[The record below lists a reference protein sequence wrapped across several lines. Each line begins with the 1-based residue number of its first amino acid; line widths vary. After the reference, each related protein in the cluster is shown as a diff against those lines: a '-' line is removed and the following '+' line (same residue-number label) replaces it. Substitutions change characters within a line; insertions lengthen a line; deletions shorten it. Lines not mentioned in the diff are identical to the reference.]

1 MKTQNKNI
9 VTLAIVAGLC
19 VCTLRTGV
27 AGDIVGVVNDPTL
40 QRFVDKATVTVE
52 GTSRRVVTDRWGRYS
67 FRGLPAGE
75 YTVRASAGG
84 YETSVGSV
92 NVPATGEVALNL
104 TLTSEYLEEV
114 IVTGTR
120 VSQLLALQRKR
131 AADNILD
138 AVSADTVGKLPD
150 FNAAE
155 AIQRLPGLSVELDQG
170 EGRYPI
176 IRGIDSNLNNVTIDG
191 NLVGAP
197 EGAGRRVALD
207 VVPSDLIS
215 IVEVVKAIT
224 PDLDGNAVGG
234 NINIVTRSAFDS
246 EEPFGVVSARVGHS
260 DKSGRTPYGAS
271 ATWGS
276 TLGSN
281 GQWGLVLAGSYYIK
295 RYDSDLAE
303 GLDWVEFSE
312 GNFAPENLRLFDYD
326 IERERIGFNAN
337 LEYRPNN
344 STLWYLRSIF
354 NEFTDIEGRHQ
365 LDFDAARGDQTVISE
380 TRVANED
387 GRASREYRQ
396 NNQTQQLNNIS
407 VGGEFNF
414 DNITWGLSY
423 TFSHAEEI
431 TPKRID
437 WEYRSSGGAFPNT
450 VDVSNFFWEFDAGPA
465 INEADNY
472 PFRRVRRRTDD
483 IEEDIN
489 SIKTDLKI
497 ERDFGSRSG
506 YLKFGLKYAE
516 RDKFQDRENLNFE
529 DAVSFTLADTGLYDS
544 APSSFFDGRYELGPI
559 LDFRGHE
566 ELFASTPSMF
576 EFDAEDSAEDS
587 VATDYDIVEDLY
599 AGYGMISVDFG
610 TTTVVAGVRAEY
622 TDAIYRAFA
631 INFDDPD
638 FDPLNPG
645 TLVQD
650 RTNYLDY
657 LPSIHV
663 TFRPR
668 ENTVIRLAWTNTIG
682 RPNFEDVVPILEVED
697 EAGSAGNVE
706 LEPFESM
713 GFDFSF
719 ERYLQPSG
727 IVSIGAFYK
736 DIDNPIYTRR
746 TPDVTYRGIPL
757 ISLSQP
763 ANAESGTLLG
773 LELNWEQQFV
783 DLPAPWDGLGA
794 SANLTFVDSEVK
806 VFGRE
811 SDNLPFFRQPDM
823 IGNLALYYTIG
834 RFEARLAANYRDA
847 YLQGIGGDKSEDVY
861 FGDHT
866 QLDLKLTFDA
876 TDNLSIFG
884 EVQNINDE
892 SRREYQGRS
901 SRLFADEI
909 YSWTALVGATYA
921 F

>member
-1 MKTQNKNI
+1 MNANKKNSLTFTV
-9 VTLAIVAGLC
+9 VTTLC
-19 VCTLRTGV
+19 VGMSQVCI
-27 AGDIVGVVNDPTL
+27 AGDIVGVVNDQTL
-40 QRFVDKATVTVE
+40 QRFVDKATVTID
-52 GTSRRVVTDRWGRYS
+52 GTSRRAVTDRWGRYS
-67 FRGLPAGE
+67 FRGLPTGE
-75 YTVRASAGG
+75 YNVTASAGG
-84 YETSVGSV
+84 YEAGTGSIS
-92 NVPATGEVALNL
+92 VPASGEVSLNL
-104 TLTSEYLEEV
+104 TLTSTYLDEV

-131 AADNILD
+131 AAEYILD

-197 EGAGRRVALD
+197 EGSGRRVALD

-215 IVEVVKAIT
+215 VVEVVKAIT
-224 PDLDGNAVGG
+224 PDLDANAVGG
-234 NINIVTRSAFDS
+234 SINIVTRSAFDT
-246 EEPFGVVSARVGHS
+246 EEPFGVVSARVGHN

-276 TLGSN
+276 TLGADDE
-281 GQWGLVLAGSYYIK
+281 WGLVLAGSYYIK

-303 GLDWVEFSE
+303 GLDWQEFSA

-337 LEYRPNN
+337 LEYRPDD

-354 NEFTDIEGRHQ
+354 NEFTDIEGRQQ
-365 LDFDAARGDQTVISE
+365 LDFDAARGDQTVISD
-380 TRVANED
+380 TQVANEE

-407 VGGEFNF
+407 LGGEFNF

-431 TPKRID
+431 TPKRVD
-437 WEYRSSGGAFPNT
+437 WEYRSSGSAFPNT
-450 VDVSNFFWEFDAGPA
+450 VDVSSFFWEFDAGPA
-465 INEADNY
+465 INEPANY
-472 PFRRVRRRTDD
+472 PFRRVRRRSDA

-489 SIKTDLKI
+489 SIKTDIKI

-516 RDKFQDRENLNFE
+516 RDKFQDRENMNYE
-529 DAVSFTLADTGLYDS
+529 DAVAFTLSDTGLY
-544 APSSFFDGRYELGPI
+544 SSGPRGFFDGRYELGPI
-559 LDFRGHE
+559 LDFNGHE
-566 ELFASTPSMF
+566 DLFNSNPSMF
-576 EFDAEDSAEDS
+576 EFDAESSAENS
-587 VATDYDIVEDLY
+587 VASDYDIVEDLY
-599 AGYGMISVDFG
+599 AGYGMFSVDFG
-610 TTTVVAGVRAEY
+610 TTTVVAGVRFEY
-622 TDAIYRAFA
+622 TDAIYKATS
-631 INFDDPD
+631 INFDDPN

-645 TLVQD
+645 TQIQD
-650 RTNYLDY
+650 RTNYFHA

-663 TFRPR
+663 TFRPKDD
-668 ENTVIRLAWTNTIG
+668 VIIRAAWTNTIG
-682 RPNFEDVVPILEVED
+682 RPNFENVVPILEVED

-706 LEPFESM
+706 LDPFESM
-713 GFDFSF
+713 GFDFSY
-719 ERYLQPSG
+719 EKYLQPSG
-727 IVSIGAFYK
+727 IISIGAFYK

-746 TPDVTYRGIPL
+746 TPNVTFRGIPL
-757 ISLSQP
+757 LSLSQP
-763 ANAESGTLLG
+763 ENAKSGSLLG

-783 DLPAPWDGLGA
+783 NLPAPWDGLGA

-811 SDNLPFFRQPDM
+811 SDNLTFFRQPDT
-823 IGNLALYYTIG
+823 IANVALYYAIG
-834 RFEARLAANYRDA
+834 RFEARLAASYRDA

-861 FGDHT
+861 FADHT

-876 TDNLSIFG
+876 TDNLSLFG

-892 SRREYQGRS
+892 SRGEYQGRS

-909 YSWTALVGATYA
+909 YSWTALFGATYA